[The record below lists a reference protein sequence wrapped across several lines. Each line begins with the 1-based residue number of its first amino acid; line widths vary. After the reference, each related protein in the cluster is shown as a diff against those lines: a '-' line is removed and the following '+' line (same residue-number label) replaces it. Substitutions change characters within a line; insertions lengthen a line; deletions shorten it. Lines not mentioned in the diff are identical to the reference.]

1 MAKLIIQP
9 CPFCGSDE
17 LHIID
22 ILIDDNVYDAIECR
36 DCGMI
41 FSSCGDTER
50 ELWNAWNKR
59 VVVSK
64 SATTT
69 PERTAKVTAI
79 EGTPTNSC
87 DCGRIVLSGWNYC
100 PSCGSKLIW
109 DSES

>member
-1 MAKLIIQP
+1 MAKLIKAP
-9 CPFCGSDE
+9 CPFCGGNDLS
-17 LHIID
+17 IID
-22 ILIDDNVYDAIECR
+22 IYVDDYVYDAVECD

-41 FSSCGDTER
+41 VTPRGDTQR

-59 VVVSK
+59 VVVSRN
-64 SATTT
+64 ATTT

-100 PSCGSKLIW
+100 PSCGCKLVW
-109 DSES
+109 